1 MKVVDAH
8 IPDSATTAFSSLA
21 MYCTG
26 VPRGGVAQSCIRD
39 LTTSS
44 EKRVRGF
51 DGKEICKLTYP
62 EGRRRAN
69 MRSVAVL
76 NVTQREGIERSQ
88 TYTPGG
94 SAS

>member
-1 MKVVDAH
+1 VVEAH
-8 IPDSATTAFSSLA
+8 TPDSATTAFSSLA

-26 VPRGGVAQSCIRD
+26 VPLGGVVRSCIRD

-44 EKRVRGF
+44 EGKVRGF
-51 DGKEICKLTYP
+51 DGKENCKLTYL

-76 NVTQREGIERSQ
+76 NAT
-88 TYTPGG
+88 
-94 SAS
+94 